1 MEEKR
6 LPKIDKGLNV
16 YFDPGVGHIQC
27 RRRVSKKEKSPKI
40 VDEKA
45 SSYFHPGVGHAKGR
59 GGKRKDITFE
69 IVGDFLLINGKER
82 FAMDKDH
89 RYFNVES
96 IGITENPLGYRI
108 KEPKDGSSNLSFSDP
123 IEEITSTT
131 FKVAEDF
138 DIDGASVRDV
148 LLLIE
153 DYINECNDVY
163 LTKDEAI
170 AALKAMAPI
179 IYFKKL
185 PVDHGRIDISSYA
198 QYGFKCQAVGMTY
211 NGKSTECLLQ
221 FYLPEVK

>member
-6 LPKIDKGLNV
+6 APKIDANNGKL
-16 YFDPGVGHIQC
+16 DT
-27 RRRVSKKEKSPKI
+27 
-40 VDEKA
+40 
-45 SSYFHPGVGHAKGR
+45 YFHPGIGHAKGR
-59 GGKRKDITFE
+59 GGKTKEVTFE
-69 IVGDFLLINGKER
+69 IADNALIINEKKKFSME
-82 FAMDKDH
+82 DNH
-89 RYFNVES
+89 RYFINGVAV
-96 IGITENPLGYRI
+96 TENPLGYEI
-108 KEPKDGSSNLSFSDP
+108 KDSKDGSNCLSFSDP
-123 IEEITSTT
+123 IKEKTT
-131 FKVAEDF
+131 INFSVAEDF

-153 DYINECNDVY
+153 DHIEKRNDVY

-198 QYGFKCQAVGMTY
+198 QYGFKCQAIGMTH
-211 NGKSTECLLQ
+211 NEKLGCTECLLQ